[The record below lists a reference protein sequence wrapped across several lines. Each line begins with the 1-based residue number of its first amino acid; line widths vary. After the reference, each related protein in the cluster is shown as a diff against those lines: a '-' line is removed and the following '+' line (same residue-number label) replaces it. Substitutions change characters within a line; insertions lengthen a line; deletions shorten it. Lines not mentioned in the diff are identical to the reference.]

1 MAERRLNRVV
11 VVDVMNK
18 PVGIITQ
25 KDIVGFLLVDTSM
38 RGIEEIKAEEVMSK
52 TLVTIGP
59 KATILEV
66 AKIMI
71 KKKISS
77 LIVIDINGKLRG
89 IITKAD
95 LNAWYGYR
103 GTLLYKV
110 HSFMTKNPIT
120 VRPSQPIFLAAS
132 LMSLHKISRVIVVD
146 KENKP
151 IGILTLFDMTILS
164 NLLKPARVQ
173 SEGSPLLVRG
183 LITIPKLVHLVT
195 IGDLM
200 TANPISINEDADL
213 KEAAMLMAKNGIS
226 GLPVIDNTGKV
237 VGIVTKSDIIKA
249 VASSKISEGM

>member
-1 MAERRLNRVV
+1 
-11 VVDVMNK
+11 
-18 PVGIITQ
+18 
-25 KDIVGFLLVDTSM
+25 
-38 RGIEEIKAEEVMSK
+38 MSSH
-52 TLVTIGP
+52 
-59 KATILEV
+59 E
-66 AKIMI
+66 
-71 KKKISS
+71 
-77 LIVIDINGKLRG
+77 
-89 IITKAD
+89 
-95 LNAWYGYR
+95 
-103 GTLLYKV
+103 
-110 HSFMTKNPIT
+110 
-120 VRPSQPIFLAAS
+120 
-132 LMSLHKISRVIVVD
+132 ISRVIVVD

-173 SEGSPLLVRG
+173 SEGLPLLVKG